1 MLAFILAPFYV
12 LVNLYIVH
20 WVLRWTGCC
29 HRLCGTRAFRVLF
42 CVVYA
47 FAALSPLTGFAVQE
61 PQWLRHAL
69 KQVGSYWLG
78 WMLYLVLAV
87 LVVEGLLFAVRR
99 IRKKD
104 FQQMQRVRQV
114 RAALRWCWC
123 VQCACTAWPMP
134 TGCA

>member
-29 HRLCGTRAFRVLF
+29 HRLCGTRAFRVIF

-69 KQVGSYWLG
+69 HLLEILSTDAPHGKQQPFHHQDSQHQ
-78 WMLYLVLAV
+78 
-87 LVVEGLLFAVRR
+87 
-99 IRKKD
+99 I
-104 FQQMQRVRQV
+104 
-114 RAALRWCWC
+114 
-123 VQCACTAWPMP
+123 
-134 TGCA
+134 